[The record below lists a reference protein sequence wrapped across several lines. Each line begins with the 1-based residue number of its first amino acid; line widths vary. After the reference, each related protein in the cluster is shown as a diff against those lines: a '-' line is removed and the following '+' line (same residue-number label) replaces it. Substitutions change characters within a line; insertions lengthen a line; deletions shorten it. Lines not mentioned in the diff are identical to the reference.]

1 MDKVIQNDRSLK
13 IRLVEAA
20 AAALAK
26 PRTFK
31 LPTMRELAAS
41 AGVAP
46 GAAYRHFKSQDELFL
61 AVILYL
67 FTEME
72 HELQKA
78 VGMKKSQ
85 KDKVEA
91 MAQAYVKWGI
101 ANPGAYQLILET
113 TDDEAVLKS
122 GQRAGLHMIAQLAAL
137 LSPNGVPT
145 SEMTNQATQLWTSL
159 HGIVSLRN
167 HKTGMPW
174 VNTAQEQVT
183 DLLKTLN

>member
-1 MDKVIQNDRSLK
+1 MEKEIRSDRSLK

-31 LPTMRELAAS
+31 LPTMRELATS

-72 HELQKA
+72 QELQKA
-78 VGMKKSQ
+78 VGAKNDSQ
-85 KDKVEA
+85 DKVEV
-91 MAQAYVKWGI
+91 MAQAYVKWGM

-113 TDDEAVLKS
+113 TDEEAVLNS
-122 GQRAGLHMIAQLAAL
+122 GQRAGLHIIAQLAAL
-137 LSPNGVPT
+137 LSPNGIP
-145 SEMTNQATQLWTSL
+145 SIESTNRATQLWTSL
-159 HGIVSLRN
+159 HGVISLRN

-174 VNTAQEQVT
+174 ATTAEEQVS
-183 DLLKTLN
+183 DLLNRYI

>member
-20 AAALAK
+20 ATALAK

-61 AVILYL
+61 AVILFL

-72 HELQKA
+72 RELQKA
-78 VGMKKSQ
+78 VGNEP
-85 KDKVEA
+85 DPRRRVEA
-91 MAQAYVKWGI
+91 MAHAYVKWGI

-113 TDDEAVLKS
+113 TDEEAVLKS
-122 GQRAGLHMIAQLAAL
+122 GQRAGLHIIAQLAAL
-137 LSPNGVPT
+137 LSTSGVPT
-145 SEMTNQATQLWTSL
+145 SESTNKATQLWTSL
-159 HGIVSLRN
+159 HGIISLRN

-174 VNTAQEQVT
+174 VNTAEEQVA
-183 DLLKTLN
+183 DLLRTFI

>member
-1 MDKVIQNDRSLK
+1 MDKINLNDRSLK
-13 IRLVEAA
+13 VRLVEAA
-20 AAALAK
+20 AAALSK
-26 PRTFK
+26 PRAFK

-67 FTEME
+67 FTQME
-72 HELQKA
+72 LELQKA
-78 VGMKKSQ
+78 MVTKTTSREMVQ
-85 KDKVEA
+85 A
-91 MAQAYVKWGI
+91 MAHSYVNWGI

-122 GQRAGLHMIAQLAAL
+122 GQRAGLHIIPQLASL
-137 LSPNGVPT
+137 MSTTGEPT
-145 SEMTNQATQLWTSL
+145 KASTNQATQLWVSL
-159 HGIVSLRN
+159 HGIISLRN

-174 VNTAQEQVT
+174 FNTVDEQVE
-183 DLLKTLN
+183 DLLKTFI